1 MWSAKLGFQLL
12 GNAICTATVP
22 VTLAEWVSGS
32 VTGHASGAPQLQ
44 LKCRITILK
53 KYWLIDFL
61 TLSFVFVFVE
71 DSRFRWEL
79 DVGMLRV
86 LCSNEGDLAQEA
98 QNAAW
103 LRCIIAVWELH
114 IGRCNQNASTRNT
127 WRSKCITTQ
136 HTQHMRNTIE
146 NCKIE
151 IGKHVSKLQCV
162 NAEYACRAIIR
173 KQLPGFESCRLWRLW
188 WTFLVVAI
196 LAHAVTAAVKYDDDC
211 PEVDRDI
218 SIRKRVCPKKHLKC
232 LYRRSLSSL
241 PVKAS
246 LKVVWTTLLRR
257 TGA

>member
-1 MWSAKLGFQLL
+1 MHQH
-12 GNAICTATVP
+12 AT
-22 VTLAEWVSGS
+22 
-32 VTGHASGAPQLQ
+32 H
-44 LKCRITILK
+44 
-53 KYWLIDFL
+53 
-61 TLSFVFVFVE
+61 
-71 DSRFRWEL
+71 
-79 DVGMLRV
+79 DV
-86 LCSNEGDLAQEA
+86 
-98 QNAAW
+98 
-103 LRCIIAVWELH
+103 
-114 IGRCNQNASTRNT
+114 QNASTRNT

-241 PVKAS
+241 PVKAL
-246 LKVVWTTLLRR
+246 LKVVWTTLFRR
-257 TGA
+257 TGAWFWHSGHCIVETQIRKIFEKTYLLCAQI